1 METNIN
7 LAEPIFDP
15 NAFGM
20 ASLLGGLLVLGLAED
35 VMIEEEGADTT
46 SNDNYTK
53 VVGLY
58 LAYFGLFL
66 LVCSAVS
73 FAYAFIRHLCHRS
86 ANRLVECRPLISE
99 RNSLKG
105 RSYGGGN
112 TATV

>member
-1 METNIN
+1 MNSNINNN

-35 VMIEEEGADTT
+35 VMLEEDGST
-46 SNDNYTK
+46 NKDNYTN

-66 LVCSAVS
+66 LGCSAIS
-73 FAYAFIRHLCHRS
+73 FAYAFLRYLCQRS
-86 ANRLVECRPLISE
+86 TKQLVECRPLISE
-99 RNSLKG
+99 RNSPTL
-105 RSYGGGN
+105 RSYCN
-112 TATV
+112 NV